1 MSLHAIAK
9 HMASHGRD
17 EDKVLVHMT
26 PREVEGLQAIAMAH
40 GGSLSINP
48 KTGLPEAGFLK
59 SILPMLAGL
68 AVSWIP
74 GVNVAVWST
83 LAGAATGALTGDKK
97 QSLLMRA
104 GLGAL
109 GGWGGGGLGQAL
121 TGAGAAASTAGQ
133 AGIQTAA
140 ANTVGDQAAQQAA
153 KIAAEKGMTEAAKQ
167 QLQQELQ
174 KKLMAEAVQTQT
186 KKAIADRVAQMGVKG
201 ATTYAGNASSALGG
215 LGSVASKQGL
225 TNAGNILAQT
235 GKAHAFAA
243 AAPTMS
249 AMSQAKP
256 IKGTQEVAP
265 EYHVTTYNPGK
276 VNPNWGK
283 PGNTEPYFIGQ
294 GYGPTTVTKNDP
306 YKPTYSSYDKKGNP
320 VGPAGPTPL
329 EQAQLLAQQNQQ
341 GENQIAPQQPIDPN
355 MAAMQQ
361 YMQQNGMTMPNIPK
375 PYFTAADG
383 GDVPN
388 DSSSPSAAPPMQSPL
403 VDYINKV
410 NGMSRSSIGAAAQPQ
425 TAAPA
430 AAAPAAAPA
439 AGQLDPAVL
448 RNLGSFMGTNFGQFG
463 GLANFAPS
471 YTYDAASK
479 RYTNQGVRRGYA
491 KGGYTDSEYKGGRLL
506 SGPGTGVSDSIPA
519 VINHDSGAQQPA
531 KLSNGE
537 FVIPAAAVLKLGD
550 GDKNTGSEKL
560 YAMLDR
566 LDKVNLKNGK
576 TLKAERYLPA

>member
-1 MSLHAIAK
+1 MSLHALAK

-83 LAGAATGALTGDKK
+83 LAGAATGALTGDKN

-133 AGIQTAA
+133 AGIQSAA
-140 ANTVGDQAAQQAA
+140 ATQVGDQAAQQAA

-174 KKLMAEAVQTQT
+174 KKLMAEAVQSQT
-186 KKAIADRVAQMGVKG
+186 KKAIAERVAQMGVKG
-201 ATTYAGNASSALGG
+201 ATSFTGNASSALGG
-215 LGSVASKQGL
+215 LGSVASKEGL
-225 TNAGNILAQT
+225 VNAGNILAQT

-243 AAPTMS
+243 AAPTLS

-283 PGNTEPYFIGQ
+283 PGNTQPYFIGQ

-320 VGPAGPTPL
+320 VGPAGPSPL
-329 EQAQLLAQQNQQ
+329 EQAQILAQQNQQ

-410 NGMSRSSIGAAAQPQ
+410 NGMKPPPISATPQAQAS
-425 TAAPA
+425 TPA
-430 AAAPAAAPA
+430 TPTAPA
-439 AGQLDPAVL
+439 AGQPDPVAL
-448 RNLGSFMGTNFGQFG
+448 QNYLNAHPNGLLSRMNFGQFG
-463 GLANFAPS
+463 GLGS
-471 YTYDAASK
+471 Y
-479 RYTNQGVRRGYA
+479 GYA
-491 KGGYTDSEYKGGRLL
+491 PTPKYDPATHSYSYANGGYTDSEYKGGRLL

-537 FVIPAAAVLKLGD
+537 FVLPAAAVAKLGD
-550 GDKNTGSEKL
+550 GDKDTGSEKL

-576 TLKAERYLPA
+576 ALKAERYLPA

>member
-1 MSLHAIAK
+1 MSLHHIAK
-9 HMASHGRD
+9 HMASHGRG

-68 AVSWIP
+68 ATSWIP

-140 ANTVGDQAAQQAA
+140 ANTVGNQAATQAA
-153 KIAAEKGMTEAAKQ
+153 KIAAENGLTEAAKL

-201 ATTYAGNASSALGG
+201 ATSFTGNASSALSG

-235 GKAHAFAA
+235 GKFHAFGA
-243 AAPTMS
+243 AAPTVA
-249 AMSQAKP
+249 AMSQPKP
-256 IKGTQEVAP
+256 LKGTQEVTP

-329 EQAQLLAQQNQQ
+329 EQAQLMAQQNQQ

-361 YMQQNGMTMPNIPK
+361 YMQQNGMTMPNVQRPF
-375 PYFTAADG
+375 YAADG
-383 GDVPN
+383 GEVPS
-388 DSSSPSAAPPMQSPL
+388 DSPL
-403 VDYINKV
+403 ASYINKV

-425 TAAPA
+425 
-430 AAAPAAAPA
+430 AAAPTPA
-439 AGQLDPAVL
+439 AGQPDPAVL
-448 RNLGSFMGTNFGQFG
+448 QNLGSFMGTNFGQFG

-471 YTYDAASK
+471 YKYDAASK

-491 KGGYTDSEYKGGRLL
+491 EGQLIQ
-506 SGPGTGVSDSIPA
+506 GPGTGVSDSIPA
-519 VINHDSGAQQPA
+519 VINHNSGYQQPA
-531 KLSNGE
+531 KLADGE
-537 FVIPAAAVLKLGD
+537 FVIDAQTVAKAGD
-550 GDKNTGSEKL
+550 GSNKAGAEKFQ
-560 YAMLDR
+560 AMMDR
-566 LDKVNLKNGK
+566 IHKIPTRPGK
-576 TLKAERYLPA
+576 ELNAERYMPA

>member
-68 AVSWIP
+68 ATSWIP

-104 GLGAL
+104 GLGGL
-109 GGWGGGGLGQAL
+109 GGWGGFGLGRAL
-121 TGAGAAASTAGQ
+121 AGAGAAASSAGQ
-133 AGIQTAA
+133 AGIQSAA
-140 ANTVGDQAAQQAA
+140 ANTVGNQAATQAA
-153 KIAAEKGMTEAAKQ
+153 KIATEQGLTEAAKQ

-174 KKLMAEAVQTQT
+174 KKLMAEAVQSQT
-186 KKAIADRVAQMGVKG
+186 KKAIAERVAQMGVKG

-215 LGSVASKQGL
+215 LGSVASKEGL
-225 TNAGNILAQT
+225 VNAGNILAQT

-243 AAPTMS
+243 AAPTVS

-283 PGNTEPYFIGQ
+283 PGNTQPYFLGQ

-341 GENQIAPQQPIDPN
+341 GENEVAPQQPVDPN

-361 YMQQNGMTMPNIPK
+361 YMQQNGMTMPQVNK
-375 PYFTAADG
+375 PFYAADG
-383 GDVPN
+383 GEVPT
-388 DSSSPSAAPPMQSPL
+388 DSPL
-403 VDYINKV
+403 ANYINKV

-430 AAAPAAAPA
+430 AAPAT
-439 AGQLDPAVL
+439 GQPDPAVL
-448 RNLGSFMGTNFGQFG
+448 QNLGSFMGTNFGQFG

-519 VINHDSGAQQPA
+519 VIDHDSGAQQPA

>member
-9 HMASHGRD
+9 HMAAHGRG

-48 KTGLPEAGFLK
+48 HTGLPEAGFLK

-83 LAGAATGALTGDKK
+83 LAGAATGAVTGDKN

-133 AGIQTAA
+133 AGIQSAA
-140 ANTVGDQAAQQAA
+140 ATQVGDQAAQQAA

-201 ATTYAGNASSALGG
+201 ATTYAGNASGALSG
-215 LGSVASKQGL
+215 LGSVASKEGL
-225 TNAGNILAQT
+225 VNAGNILAQT

-243 AAPTMS
+243 AAPTLS
-249 AMSQAKP
+249 AMSQPKP
-256 IKGTQEVAP
+256 IKGSQEVAP

-306 YKPTYSSYDKKGNP
+306 YKPTYASYDKKGNP

-329 EQAQLLAQQNQQ
+329 EQARMLAQQDQQ
-341 GENQIAPQQPIDPN
+341 AQNENAPQQPIDPN

-361 YMQQNGMTMPNIPK
+361 YMQQNGMTMPSVQRPF
-375 PYFTAADG
+375 YAADG
-383 GDVPN
+383 GEVPS
-388 DSSSPSAAPPMQSPL
+388 DTSGTPQAPPMQSPL

-410 NGMSRSSIGAAAQPQ
+410 NAMKKPMASPVMEQP
-425 TAAPA
+425 TSAPA
-430 AAAPAAAPA
+430 PAQAPASA
-439 AGQLDPAVL
+439 AGQPDPVAL
-448 RNLGSFMGTNFGQFG
+448 QNYLQANPNGFLSRMGFGQFTNG
-463 GLANFAPS
+463 INSYGYAPAPK
-471 YTYDAASK
+471 YDATTH
-479 RYTNQGVRRGYA
+479 RYSYA
-491 KGGYTDSEYKGGRLL
+491 KGGGITGGRLIQ
-506 SGPGTGVSDSIPA
+506 GPGSGVSDEVPA
-519 VINHDSGAQQPA
+519 VIEHESGAQQPA
-531 KLSNGE
+531 KLSDGE
-537 FVIPAAAVLKLGD
+537 FVIDAQTVALAGD
-550 GDKNTGSEKL
+550 GSNRKGAQRFREMVRRIHQIPTSP
-560 YAMLDR
+560 
-566 LDKVNLKNGK
+566 GK
-576 TLKAERYLPA
+576 ELHAERYMPA